1 MNDEEVD
8 GANCTA
14 AAAAEDAAVVAISGG
29 TTPHA

>member
-14 AAAAEDAAVVAISGG
+14 AAAADAAVVAISGG